1 MVIGIE
7 LAVGLPRRKTIPST
21 MLIYDLNANPLNS
34 NEWAFPLTECFHIT
48 SFALSIGTIMLVDLR
63 LLGLAWKNQTSAQLL
78 IDTGLWTLAGLIIVI
93 ISGLLIF
100 SSDPIRYIYNTGF
113 QYKILFL
120 VLAIIFNYTIHRKVA
135 LSNSSGQLAK
145 LVGGLSLLLWILV
158 PFGGIWISFV

>member
-1 MVIGIE
+1 
-7 LAVGLPRRKTIPST
+7 

-48 SFALSIGTIMLVDLR
+48 SFALSIGTIAFVDLR
-63 LLGLAWKNQTSAQLL
+63 MLGLAMTRQSPGQLVKG
-78 IDTGLWTLAGLIIVI
+78 TGLWTFAGLVIVI

-100 SSDPIRYIYNTGF
+100 SSDPLRYTYNQGF
-113 QYKILFL
+113 RFKIGAL

-135 LSNSSGQLAK
+135 LSKDSSPGMLK
-145 LVGGLSLLLWILV
+145 LVGALSLLLWVLV